1 MRQVTG
7 NGAQSVVWLNRRQ
20 AVQSI
25 YLLCALAIF
34 LSSIQGVLRYLPA
47 LGQPYG
53 GFVWMAG
60 PVDEPPLVSFDV
72 PDSWIGIQAG
82 LRRYDRIVSIEGAN
96 PYTFKQVYAAHKPG
110 DLIEY
115 TIRRG
120 TLILNVRV
128 PLLTLDIQAVLRIY
142 LFPLVVAWVWL
153 FEGYRILRSTGD
165 YAIYTVAFMMLVS
178 AALIS
183 FHSYSGSLTEWYVNP
198 WAQAFLWAPCV
209 PLLGGL
215 AVLFA
220 LSYPR
225 LNMLIPRVRI
235 IATTVLAV
243 SGSTAL
249 FYSATYLVPQLN
261 QFQSVARNTG
271 IAIAATGGVLSLL
284 AGFAGYMYGR
294 RSDDTIS
301 TDRLRALSF
310 FWLVALLLLAAGG
323 LAPQFDIDI
332 PLDAILT
339 LTLIFPLLLRYALV
353 GISRYQEALN
363 ERERYTREVS
373 EIRAEQ
379 ERTLVEL
386 TNMLHDTALADARGV
401 QYSLSSLRRLIE
413 RQDTASAAKRV
424 ARLEETLGQISTS
437 LRRAIEGARPPD
449 LIAEGLVTAVRR
461 FITQLQEQ
469 HPETRFE
476 MHIDGYNEEGTPQ
489 WKTDVY
495 WIIRTALNNVRD
507 HAAASCVQVEMRFSG
522 GIFNACIHDNGSGFD
537 VFALPQ
543 IEDDPARRH
552 LGITNMLQRAKRIGG
567 KLDIRSAPGD
577 TSVLL
582 EAPVGRSSGNEIEKD
597 K

>member
-1 MRQVTG
+1 MQHIAGDGVAR
-7 NGAQSVVWLNRRQ
+7 LNRRLVVH
-20 AVQSI
+20 AV
-25 YLLCALAIF
+25 YLVVALAIF
-34 LSSIQGVLRYLPA
+34 LSSILGVLRYLPE

-60 PVDEPPLVSFDV
+60 PADEPPLVSFDV

-82 LRRYDRIVSIEGAN
+82 LRRYDRIVAIEGAN
-96 PYTFKQVYAAHKPG
+96 PYTFKQVYAAHQPG

-115 TIRRG
+115 TVRRG
-120 TLILNVRV
+120 TQILNIRV

-142 LFPLVVAWVWL
+142 LFALVVAWVWL
-153 FEGYRILRSTGD
+153 FEGYRILRATAD

-178 AALIS
+178 AGLIS

-209 PLLGGL
+209 PLLGGFAL
-215 AVLFA
+215 LFA

-225 LNMLIPRVRI
+225 LHTLIPHVRS
-235 IATTVLAV
+235 IAITVLAV
-243 SGSTAL
+243 SGGTTL
-249 FYSATYLVPQLN
+249 FYSATYLIPQLN
-261 QFQSVARNTG
+261 QFQSVARNAG
-271 IAIAATGGVLSLL
+271 IAIAATGGGAALL

-294 RSDDTIS
+294 RTNDSLS
-301 TDRLRALSF
+301 TDRLRTLSF

-323 LAPQFDIDI
+323 LAPQFNIDI
-332 PLDAILT
+332 PLDAVLT

-363 ERERYTREVS
+363 EREQYTREVS

-401 QYSLSSLRRLIE
+401 QYSLSSLRRVLE
-413 RQDTASAAKRV
+413 RQDTASAAERV

-469 HPETRFE
+469 YPETQFKL
-476 MHIDGYNEEGTPQ
+476 HIDNYNEEGTPQ

-507 HAAASCVQVEMRFSG
+507 HAAASCVQIEIRLSG
-522 GIFNACIHDNGSGFD
+522 GMFHACIHDNGSGFN
-537 VFALPQ
+537 VLALPQ

-552 LGITNMLQRAKRIGG
+552 LGITNMRQRTQRIGG
-567 KLDIRSAPGD
+567 RLDFCSTPGD

-582 EAPVGRSSGNEIEKD
+582 EAPVGRNEIEKD